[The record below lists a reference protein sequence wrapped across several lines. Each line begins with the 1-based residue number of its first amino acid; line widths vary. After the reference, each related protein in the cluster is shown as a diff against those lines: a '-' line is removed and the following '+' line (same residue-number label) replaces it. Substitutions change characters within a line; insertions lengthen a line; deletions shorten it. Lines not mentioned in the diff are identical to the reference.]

1 MKKGFVLLA
10 ACAATWASCT
20 KDSNRSMRERSIS
33 QGAWSV
39 RTYSATN
46 TAFDDSLIVIPVSPN
61 LAGNEIYFK
70 EGGDFVRRVKLN
82 LGGRNIDS
90 MFITGQWAFQAADTK
105 MLLSDSSVAGLYDV
119 NQLDDSLLV
128 LSRTV
133 ANDND
138 TSHITYTTTFK
149 RR

>member
-1 MKKGFVLLA
+1 MKKGFILLA

-20 KDSNRSMRERSIS
+20 KDSNRSMRERNIS
-33 QGAWSV
+33 QGSWSV

-46 TAFDDSLIVIPVSPN
+46 TAFKDSLIVIPVSPT

-70 EGGDFVRRVKLN
+70 EGGDFVRRVRFSLN
-82 LGGRNIDS
+82 GQNIDS
-90 MFITGQWAFQAADTK
+90 MFTTGKWAFQAADTK
-105 MLLSDSSVAGLYDV
+105 MQLTDTSLAGLYDV
-119 NQLDDSLLV
+119 SRLDDSLLV
-128 LSRTV
+128 LVKTV
-133 ANDND
+133 PNDND